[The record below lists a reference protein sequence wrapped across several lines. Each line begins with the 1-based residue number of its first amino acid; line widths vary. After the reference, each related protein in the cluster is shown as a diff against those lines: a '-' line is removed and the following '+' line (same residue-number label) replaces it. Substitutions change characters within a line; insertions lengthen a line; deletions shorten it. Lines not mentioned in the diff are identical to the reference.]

1 MCTFLY
7 CEKLQEE
14 TIYMN
19 YTNQSNKSIPC
30 RHTKP
35 HTMRSTVWYS
45 LFFPATVFYYEL
57 LLRAFDRDTTF
68 FDPALLRSLLF
79 SAAAGL
85 LIFLVLDLLP
95 WRAAARIAG
104 GVIIALGAVLFCV
117 ERGCRATFALYYGV
131 AFMGRIARN
140 VIRGFGPAVRQ
151 AALGMLPFILLSL
164 IPLLAFIPLQ
174 KKVFQD
180 YGQKKTTRIMLAVAM
195 VMCQLAGWAL
205 SVFGG
210 AASYYT
216 YGFTVNTGV
225 NHFGV
230 LSSVRLDL
238 EYIAA
243 GTPVPPWCILG

>member
-79 SAAAGL
+79 SAATGL
-85 LIFLVLDLLP
+85 LIFLILDLLP

-104 GVIIALGAVLFCV
+104 G
-117 ERGCRATFALYYGV
+117 RDHR
-131 AFMGRIARN
+131 
-140 VIRGFGPAVRQ
+140 P
-151 AALGMLPFILLSL
+151 
-164 IPLLAFIPLQ
+164 
-174 KKVFQD
+174 
-180 YGQKKTTRIMLAVAM
+180 
-195 VMCQLAGWAL
+195 GW
-205 SVFGG
+205 
-210 AASYYT
+210 
-216 YGFTVNTGV
+216 
-225 NHFGV
+225 
-230 LSSVRLDL
+230 
-238 EYIAA
+238 
-243 GTPVPPWCILG
+243 